1 MGCFIWKMEYA
12 SKLKNQVKW
21 QDASYRQKKG
31 NKMDYNLYSTK
42 QDYYTLQ
49 PFCKLT
55 IEYLNKDFASF
66 AGEK

>member
-1 MGCFIWKMEYA
+1 MHHTGKI
-12 SKLKNQVKW
+12 
-21 QDASYRQKKG
+21 KG

-49 PFCKLT
+49 PFCKFT